1 VADGPD
7 IRRPASTAAPYT
19 ALAGEAGPL
28 DHPLGEPPIHLNRDF
43 RLLWLSRT
51 LGQTAANTAQ
61 FGSLIVIVEATDSGF
76 LSSLLVLSWVLPG
89 ALFSVLSGIIVDAV
103 PKRWLLTVANGLR
116 AAGCFVFII
125 SAQGTPQVFELVIFL
140 SAIGPFIGPAESAL
154 VPTLVQRHRLTAAN
168 AFLNFMRYVAQV
180 AGLAILAPVLTSL
193 AGVDALFVVTGALFA
208 AAAVYNALIPVGAL
222 RTVRARLGAGR
233 EAATG
238 PHHDPVFVDEPARAR
253 GGGLRVAL
261 RFIRDHRDVWQATVQ
276 LSLMAATLPL
286 LAALIPVYLESA
298 LGQSVGNLPV
308 VMLPAVVGMLL
319 GLRLVSSL
327 AKRRDTAYLSAV
339 GLAIFIAGLVALSL
353 IDVLDETLGAAL
365 NLKEVDLLVI
375 TLQAKAQIVMIVVV
389 PMGFALSLV
398 NVASHAI
405 LNERVPVRMQGRV
418 FALQMV
424 LAGIAAVPPLLIG
437 GALTEI
443 IDVRVVFGLI
453 PILLILTWALSHWG
467 RPGAWRA
474 VRLLTLRRR
483 P

>member
-1 VADGPD
+1 MADGPD
-7 IRRPASTAAPYT
+7 DRSLSD
-19 ALAGEAGPL
+19 ALADDAGPRDQTL
-28 DHPLGEPPIHLNRDF
+28 DETPIHLNHDF

-89 ALFSVLSGIIVDAV
+89 ALLSVLSGILVDAV
-103 PKRWLLTVANGLR
+103 PKRWLLTFANGLR
-116 AAGCFVFII
+116 AAGCFVFIL

-154 VPTLVQRHRLTAAN
+154 VPTLVQRHRLTSAN

-180 AGLAILAPVLTSL
+180 AGLAVLAPVLTSV

-208 AAAVYNALIPVGAL
+208 AAAVYNALIPAGIL
-222 RTVRARLGAGR
+222 RTVRTRLTPGARPSPA
-233 EAATG
+233 

-253 GGGLRVAL
+253 GGGLRVAMQ
-261 RFIRDHRDVWQATVQ
+261 FIRDHRDVWQATVQ

-286 LAALIPVYLESA
+286 LAALIPVYLESV
-298 LGQSVGNLPV
+298 LDQSVGNLPV

-319 GLRLVSSL
+319 GLRFVS
-327 AKRRDTAYLSAV
+327 AMARQRDTASLSAA
-339 GLAIFIAGLVALSL
+339 GLTIFIVGLVALSL
-353 IDVLDETLGAAL
+353 IDALDETVGAAL
-365 NLKEVDLLVI
+365 NLKSVDLLVL
-375 TLQAKAQIVMIVVV
+375 TVTAKSQIVMAIVL

-398 NVASHAI
+398 NVAGHAL

-424 LAGIAAVPPLLIG
+424 LAGVASIPPLLVG

-443 IDVRVVFGLI
+443 VDVRVVFGLT
-453 PILLILTWALSHWG
+453 PIVLVFAWSWSHWG
-467 RPGAWRA
+467 RPEPWRVVA
-474 VRLLTLRRR
+474 ELAPRRR
-483 P
+483 R